1 MASLDERMTK
11 LEELVSNMFFEIRQ
25 KTPTVNQRFEMLE
38 QTVYKLQ
45 KTIGASEIHDTL
57 IALTRAAEYVEL
69 KDTIEKLTLRVYA
82 LEEKQRVPIIIDD
95 ENDTKVF
102 DMKEWIEKHLA
113 D

>member
-1 MASLDERMTK
+1 MSSLD
-11 LEELVSNMFFEIRQ
+11 
-25 KTPTVNQRFEMLE
+25 QRFEILE
-38 QTVYKLQ
+38 QSFYKLQ
-45 KTIGASEIHDTL
+45 KTIRVSEIHDTL
-57 IALTRAAEYVEL
+57 VALTRAAEYVEL
-69 KDTIEKLTLRVYA
+69 KDTIEQLTLRVYA